1 MKNKTFLLL
10 DELVNTLKVLRSPN
24 GCDWDKKQTS
34 KSLVPY
40 LLEET
45 YELIE
50 AIEDEQNENIK
61 EELGDLLL
69 HIIFQTELAFENNKF
84 SLDDVIYDIKNKL
97 VQRHPHIFSNN
108 KNEDNWEL
116 AKQKEKKRERVLDG
130 VPKAL
135 PALSRANRIQ
145 EKAASIGFN
154 WSNINLIFDKI
165 HEEYNELI
173 DAYEIANKARVKEE
187 LGDLLFTIVNLSRF
201 LGINS
206 EEALKLSIKKFEKRF
221 YKVENEI
228 KSECKTFANYSP
240 EELQELWNKLK

>member
-10 DELVNTLKVLRSPN
+10 DELINTLKVLRSPG
-24 GCDWDKKQTS
+24 GCDWDRKQTT
-34 KSLVPY
+34 KSLIPY

-50 AIEDEQNENIK
+50 AIEDDKYENIK

-69 HIIFQTELAFENNKF
+69 HIIFQTELAYENNKF

-116 AKQKEKKRERVLDG
+116 AKQKEKKMERVLDG

-145 EKAASIGFN
+145 EKAASLGFN
-154 WSNINLIFDKI
+154 WSDIVLIFDKI

-201 LGINS
+201 LEINS
-206 EEALKLSIKKFEKRF
+206 EEALKLAIKKFEDRF

-228 KSECKTFANYSP
+228 NSECKTFANYSP

>member
-206 EEALKLSIKKFEKRF
+206 EEALKLSIKKFEERF

-240 EELQELWNKLK
+240 DELQELWNKLK

>member
-10 DELVNTLKVLRSPN
+10 DELINTLKVLRSPN

-116 AKQKEKKRERVLDG
+116 AKQKEKKRERFLDG

-206 EEALKLSIKKFEKRF
+206 EEALKLSIKKFEERF

-228 KSECKTFANYSP
+228 KSECKTFANYCP

>member
-10 DELVNTLKVLRSPN
+10 DELINTLKVLRSPG
-24 GCDWDKKQTS
+24 GCDWDRKQTT
-34 KSLVPY
+34 KSLIPY

-50 AIEDEQNENIK
+50 AIEDDKYENIK

-69 HIIFQTELAFENNKF
+69 HIIFQTELAYENNKF
-84 SLDDVIYDIKNKL
+84 SLDDVIYDIKSKL
-97 VQRHPHIFSNN
+97 VKRHPHIFSNN
-108 KNEDNWEL
+108 KNEHNWEL
-116 AKQKEKKRERVLDG
+116 AKQQEKKRKRVLDG

-154 WSNINLIFDKI
+154 WSDIDLIFDKI

-201 LGINS
+201 LEINS
-206 EEALKLSIKKFEKRF
+206 EEALKFAIKKFEDRF

>member
-10 DELVNTLKVLRSPN
+10 DELINTLKVLRSPG
-24 GCDWDKKQTS
+24 GCDWDRKQTT
-34 KSLVPY
+34 KSLIPY

-50 AIEDEQNENIK
+50 AIEDDKYENIK

-69 HIIFQTELAFENNKF
+69 HIIFQTELAYENNKF
-84 SLDDVIYDIKNKL
+84 SLDDVIYDIKSKL
-97 VQRHPHIFSNN
+97 VKRHPHIFSNN
-108 KNEDNWEL
+108 KNEHNWEL
-116 AKQKEKKRERVLDG
+116 AKQQEKKRKRVLDG

-154 WSNINLIFDKI
+154 WSDIDLIFDKI

-201 LGINS
+201 LEINS
-206 EEALKLSIKKFEKRF
+206 EEALKLAIKKFEDRF

>member
-206 EEALKLSIKKFEKRF
+206 EEALKLSIKKFEERF

>member
-1 MKNKTFLLL
+1 MKNKTFILL

-135 PALSRANRIQ
+135 PALLRANRIQ

-206 EEALKLSIKKFEKRF
+206 EEALKLSIKKFEERF

-228 KSECKTFANYSP
+228 KSECKTFANYYP